1 MRNVKTATFK
11 YRYTIIYQMGK
22 IENLITASSLERA
35 KDFLVPYIFT
45 KNYYSI
51 LKKKLEENRLSEN
64 EKYYY
69 NHFIKKK
76 IQGMAELFEI
86 DTIANG
92 KPFIRKDRLQKAI
105 SIIKK
110 YSRKHKNM
118 KLLIS
123 GSFLFSSKYHDID
136 LFAISK
142 YKKED
147 YKEGEIHVNYLPA
160 NIEKTLFFKSIY
172 SVSVANFKSD
182 AQIDDKF
189 NPHDV
194 LHVYEIVVLL
204 MMQGDKYVQ
213 ELRDLVLQLE
223 YLSNKVI
230 LNTIQLKTITDKI
243 TRTKNSVQAISKY
256 LTAKIISSYKRTVL
270 IKTLKQFIEKNSAPE
285 KGQELYKNWK
295 VYNQTYREAMEI
307 VA

>member
-1 MRNVKTATFK
+1 
-11 YRYTIIYQMGK
+11 MGK
-22 IENLITASSLERA
+22 IENLITAGSLERA
-35 KDFLVPYIFT
+35 KDFLVPTIFT

-51 LKKKLEENRLSEN
+51 LKKKLEKNRLSEN
-64 EKYYY
+64 ERYYY

-76 IQGMAELFEI
+76 LQGMAELFEI
-86 DTIANG
+86 DTTANG
-92 KPFIRKDRLQKAI
+92 KQFIKKDRLQKATG
-105 SIIKK
+105 IIKK

-118 KLLIS
+118 KLLVS
-123 GSFLFSSKYHDID
+123 GSFLFSNKYRDID
-136 LFAISK
+136 LFVISK

-147 YKEGEIHVNYLPA
+147 YTAGQIHVNYLPMD
-160 NIEKTLFFKSIY
+160 IEKTLFFKSIY
-172 SVSVANFKSD
+172 AVSIANFKSD
-182 AQIDDKF
+182 TQIDAKF
-189 NPHDV
+189 SPNDV
-194 LHVYEIVVLL
+194 LHLYEIVVLL
-204 MMQGDKYVQ
+204 MMQGDKYLQ

-243 TRTKNSVQAISKY
+243 IRTKNSVQAISKY

-285 KGQELYKNWK
+285 KGQKLYKNWK
-295 VYNQTYREAMEI
+295 IYNQTYQEAMEV